1 MRNDF
6 FKHYSITSQ
15 LYALK
20 SDGETCFDTKL
31 IYNCN
36 SRQEMEMQQL
46 PQDYSEAYS
55 PMLNPLL

>member
-6 FKHYSITSQ
+6 FKHSSITSQ

-20 SDGETCFDTKL
+20 SDGEICFDTKL
-31 IYNCN
+31 IYSCDL
-36 SRQEMEMQQL
+36 RQEMEMQQM

-55 PMLNPLL
+55 PTPNPML